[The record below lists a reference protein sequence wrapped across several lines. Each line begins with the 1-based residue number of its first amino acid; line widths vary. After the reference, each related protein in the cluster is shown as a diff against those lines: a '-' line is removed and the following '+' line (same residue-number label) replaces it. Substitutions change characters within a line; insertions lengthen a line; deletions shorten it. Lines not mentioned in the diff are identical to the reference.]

1 MRRAARSMV
10 SLSLFAATGSLAHSF
25 PPRRRV
31 SQGPKGE
38 LSRTL
43 HPLVTISQEGNVVT
57 VNRVKEHKTANAIHG
72 MERALV
78 NNMVIGVTTGYEKT
92 LTMIGVGY
100 RAALNGK
107 MLTLSLGYSH
117 PVEMEI
123 PTGIKVEVVKN
134 TTIVVS
140 GHDKEQVGQFA
151 SDIRSKREPEPYKGK
166 GVRYQDEYVARKEGK
181 RVRISTD
188 VHVSTACPDSL
199 TRATRFVRS
208 PGQVNRSW
216 IDSFGSFGSLDSL
229 DSFAR
234 LATTNTCTAS
244 SLSIHNGN
252 PIFSS
257 QCFIARRSGTST
269 RSSTRTSKPGS
280 RRAD

>member
-1 MRRAARSMV
+1 MSRIGKAPITVPAGVDVKIDGRTISV
-10 SLSLFAATGSLAHSF
+10 K
-25 PPRRRV
+25 
-31 SQGPKGE
+31 GPKGVLE
-38 LSRTL
+38 REIPGTITITQDGDTLTCERPNDENRT
-43 HPLVTISQEGNVVT
+43 
-57 VNRVKEHKTANAIHG
+57 KAMHG
-72 MERALV
+72 LTRSLV

-123 PTGIKVEVVKN
+123 PTGINVEVVKN

-208 PGQVNRSW
+208 PGQVNRS
-216 IDSFGSFGSLDSL
+216 
-229 DSFAR
+229 
-234 LATTNTCTAS
+234 
-244 SLSIHNGN
+244 
-252 PIFSS
+252 
-257 QCFIARRSGTST
+257 
-269 RSSTRTSKPGS
+269 
-280 RRAD
+280 

>member
-10 SLSLFAATGSLAHSF
+10 SFAATGSLAHSF
-25 PPRRRV
+25 PPRPTCV
-31 SQGPKGE
+31 TGTQGE

-57 VNRVKEHKTANAIHG
+57 VNRVKEDRTANAIHG
-72 MERALV
+72 LERSLV
-78 NNMVIGVTTGYEKT
+78 NNMVVGVTTGYEKT

-100 RAALNGK
+100 RAAVNGK

-123 PTGIKVEVVKN
+123 PAGIKVEVVKN
-134 TTIVVS
+134 TTIIVS
-140 GHDKEQVGQFA
+140 GHDKEQVGQFSA
-151 SDIRSKREPEPYKGK
+151 DIRSKREPEPYKGK

-181 RVRISTD
+181 RVCISTD

-216 IDSFGSFGSLDSL
+216 IDSFGSL

-234 LATTNTCTAS
+234 LATNTCTAS
-244 SLSIHNGN
+244 SLSIKKNGN
-252 PIFSS
+252 PHLKI
-257 QCFIARRSGTST
+257 
-269 RSSTRTSKPGS
+269 
-280 RRAD
+280 